1 MSETVLIE
9 QGVFLDASS
18 LNAGDLDFSLLDQQL
33 SRLTY
38 RDITRT
44 NDINAALQ
52 GCQMVITNK
61 AVLERKHLLA
71 NPQIKL
77 ICVAATGVNNVDVA
91 AAHEL
96 GISVCN
102 VRNYATPSVVQH
114 VFALILALTTRL
126 EEIQRA
132 VRQGEWS
139 NSPHFSLLTYPIL
152 ELVGKTIGIVGYGE
166 LGQAVARAAECF
178 GMKLL
183 IAKRD
188 DLDDRPG
195 RLSLHELLPQVDVLS
210 LHCPLTD
217 ETRDLINEKELSLMK
232 SSALLINTAR
242 GGIVNE
248 VALLSALNNNL
259 IAGAG
264 FDVLTVEPPP
274 ENHPL
279 LQYTKPNLILT
290 PHVAWASR
298 ESRQRMVNEIALN
311 IAAFKKGELRNQV

>member
-9 QGVFLDASS
+9 RGVFLDTAS
-18 LNAGDLDFSLLDQQL
+18 LNADDLDFTPFNKQLPHLD
-33 SRLTY
+33 Y
-38 RDITRT
+38 RSMTAP
-44 NDINAALQ
+44 NEVMAALQ
-52 GCQMVITNK
+52 ECQLVITNK
-61 AVLERKHLLA
+61 VVIERKHLQA
-71 NPQIKL
+71 NPQLKL
-77 ICVAATGVNNVDVA
+77 VCVAATGVNNVDVV

-96 GISVCN
+96 GVSVCN

-114 VFALILALTTRL
+114 VFTLILALTTRL
-126 EEIQRA
+126 ADIQHA

-139 NSPHFSLLTYPIL
+139 RSPHFSLLTYPVH

-166 LGQAVARAAECF
+166 LGQAVAKTAECF

-188 DLDDRPG
+188 ASDDRPG

-217 ETRDLINEKELSLMK
+217 ETRDLIDEKELSLMK

-248 VALLSALNNNL
+248 AALLSALNNCV
-259 IAGAG
+259 IAGAAC
-264 FDVLTVEPPP
+264 DVLTVEPPP
-274 ENHPL
+274 IDYPV

-290 PHVAWASR
+290 PHVAWASH

-311 IAAFKKGELRNQV
+311 IAAFKKGVVRNEV